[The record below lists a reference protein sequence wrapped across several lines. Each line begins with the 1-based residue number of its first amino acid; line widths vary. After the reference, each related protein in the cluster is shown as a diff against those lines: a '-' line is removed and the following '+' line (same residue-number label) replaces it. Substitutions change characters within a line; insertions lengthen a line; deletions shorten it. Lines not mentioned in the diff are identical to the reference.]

1 MTDANEPA
9 LRNDMEPR
17 LVEEFEGSSGGG
29 ESATSGESGE
39 RVTAEALIDLAGD
52 QPVAVVEHG
61 GVRFTLL
68 GTAHVSRA
76 SAEAVERMVAS
87 GAFGAVAIELDQGR
101 FASIT
106 DSQNWQKVDLFKII
120 RDGKAAM
127 LAVNLALS
135 AFQQRLADQF
145 GIEPG
150 AEMKAAIGAAKA
162 HGLPLL
168 LVDRDIGITLRR
180 VNANLSFWRRLMLIS
195 GLMASVLS
203 KEEIDEAEI
212 ERLKEGDILEAT
224 FNEFAE
230 NSELMFVPLI
240 TERDQY
246 MVSKL
251 ILQSGAG
258 TPAPRHEEVLV
269 VIGAGH
275 LKGVREGLLAGGRVP
290 GFTLQGEELSSG
302 DGTAPPEV
310 EGSAGAAVAA
320 TPASDGAIVRKLE
333 ELPPPSRWLK
343 AIPWII
349 VAVLVVGFVIGFSR
363 SPNLGLSLL
372 SDWAII
378 SATLAGLGALVAL
391 AHPVTILVAMVASPF
406 TALHPLIGIGPVAAF
421 VQLWLRRPSVGD
433 FESLRND
440 VTTLRGW
447 WRNRAAHA
455 LLVFVL
461 TTIGGATGT
470 WVALG
475 RIFGRLA
482 N

>member
-1 MTDANEPA
+1 MVEAAGEVETEKA
-9 LRNDMEPR
+9 LG
-17 LVEEFEGSSGGG
+17 VEGII
-29 ESATSGESGE
+29 
-39 RVTAEALIDLAGD
+39 ALADG
-52 QPVAVVEHG
+52 QPVEVVEHG

-76 SAEAVERMVAS
+76 SADAVERMAAS
-87 GAFGAVAIELDQGR
+87 GLFDAVAIELDQGR
-101 FASIT
+101 YASIT

-120 RDGKAAM
+120 RQGKAAM

-150 AEMKAAIGAAKA
+150 AEMRAAIRAASEQR
-162 HGLPLL
+162 LPLL
-168 LVDRDIGITLRR
+168 LIDRDIGVTLRR
-180 VNANLSFWRRLMLIS
+180 VNANLGFWRRMMLLS
-195 GLMASVLS
+195 GLIASVFS
-203 KEEIDEAEI
+203 NDDIPEEEI
-212 ERLKEGDILEAT
+212 ERLKQGDILEAT
-224 FNEFAE
+224 FSEFAE
-230 NSELMFVPLI
+230 NSEQMYLPLI

-251 ILQSGAG
+251 LLQSGAG
-258 TPAPRHEEVLV
+258 LESPRHSDVLV

-275 LKGVREGLLAGGRVP
+275 MKGIKAGLEAGGRVP
-290 GFTLQGEELSSG
+290 DMPSAPEGQPEPGSGVERAEEATIERL
-302 DGTAPPEV
+302 EV
-310 EGSAGAAVAA
+310 
-320 TPASDGAIVRKLE
+320 
-333 ELPPPSRWLK
+333 LPPPSKWLK
-343 AIPWII
+343 AIPWLI
-349 VAVLVVGFVIGFSR
+349 VVVLIFGFVLGFMR
-363 SPNLGLSLL
+363 SPNLGLSLMG
-372 SDWAII
+372 DWAII
-378 SATLAGLGALVAL
+378 SATLAGLGAIIAL

-406 TALHPLIGIGPVAAF
+406 TALHPLIGIGPVSAF

-433 FESLRND
+433 FESLKTD
-440 VTTLRGW
+440 VTTWRGW